1 MRWRFVLSNNKKL
14 FELNDYRFSNEPG
27 VSGHFW
33 NNQLQS
39 RSKRSAMLTIRN
51 AGENEAERMR
61 ALRDLNLLDTPPSE
75 SFDRIT
81 RMACQVFNTPIA
93 AVSLTDQNR
102 QWFKS
107 RVGCGPE
114 IPRDKAPCA
123 EVTRTKA
130 VLVVPDMAQDPRFS
144 GGVLVDHGVRFYAGA
159 PLNTR
164 NGFTL
169 GSMCVLDTEPR
180 NVTQDEE
187 MLLND
192 LAAMV
197 MAQIELQHALGR
209 LDPTSGLPNRS
220 QFAEDLDDLNLDHP
234 GEERIAVLI
243 DLADSAHLAQAMR
256 VLGPSYLD
264 DLIKLSTDIVQTLL
278 DQGVALYHVGS
289 TQFTAVLGAGE
300 ESIRSRITTRL
311 AELRDSVRGPSVSA
325 LSGVA
330 VGIAQFRVGEA
341 VAGDILRSAHAAAQ
355 DARESG
361 LSVGLYSPAT
371 DAAHKRRYAL
381 VEGLRE
387 ALLAPEQ
394 LSLVFQ
400 PCIDLK
406 TGRCESGEALLR
418 WHHPV
423 LGSVP
428 PGEFI
433 PLAEQTELIHPVT
446 DWVVDAVV
454 AQVAGWRKAGANL
467 RISVN
472 VAAAVLEQ
480 EGFAKGLAEALHRHA
495 LPASSLEIEFTES
508 ALIMNRKRVL
518 DNLMQV
524 SRLGIL
530 CAIDDFGTGYS
541 SFSYLQDIPTDILK
555 IDQSFIRPLVP
566 GSRGGALVRHMINM
580 AHELGYRVV
589 AEGVETRDVYD
600 FLKSATCDEVQG
612 YLISRPIPAEE
623 FLQWFRDR
631 RTAAELDAA

>member
-1 MRWRFVLSNNKKL
+1 M
-14 FELNDYRFSNEPG
+14 
-27 VSGHFW
+27 
-33 NNQLQS
+33 S
-39 RSKRSAMLTIRN
+39 RP
-51 AGENEAERMR
+51 AGENEADRMR
-61 ALRDLNLLDTPPSE
+61 TLRDLNLLDTPPSE

-130 VLVVPDMAQDPRFS
+130 VLVVPDMARDARFTD
-144 GGVLVDHGVRFYAGA
+144 GVLVEKGVRFYAGA

-164 NGFTL
+164 DGFTL

-180 NVTQDEE
+180 VVTQEE
-187 MLLND
+187 EELLSD

-209 LDPTSGLPNRS
+209 LDPTSGLPNRN
-220 QFAEDLDDLNLDHP
+220 QYVEDLDDLNLDHP

-243 DLADSAHLAQAMR
+243 DLADSTHLAQAMR

-264 DLIKLSTDIVQTLL
+264 DLIALSTDVVQTLL
-278 DQGVALYHVGS
+278 HQGVALYHVGT
-289 TQFTAVLGAGE
+289 TQFAAVLAAGE
-300 ESIRSRITTRL
+300 ESVHSQITTRL
-311 AELRDSVRGPSVSA
+311 KEFRDTVRGPSVSA

-341 VAGDILRSAHAAAQ
+341 NPGDILRAAHAAAQ

-371 DAAHKRRYAL
+371 DAAHKRRYAI

-387 ALLAPEQ
+387 ALTAPEQ

-400 PCIDLK
+400 PCIDLQS
-406 TGRCESGEALLR
+406 GRCESAEALLR

-423 LGSVP
+423 LGNVP

-433 PLAEQTELIHPVT
+433 PLAEQTELIHPLT
-446 DWVVDAVV
+446 DWVVDTAL
-454 AQVAGWRKAGANL
+454 AQVAAWSRTGAHL
-467 RISVN
+467 TISVN
-472 VAAAVLEQ
+472 VAASVLEQ
-480 EGFAKGLAEALHRHA
+480 EGFALGLAAALQRHA
-495 LPASSLEIEFTES
+495 VLASSLEIEFTES
-508 ALIMNRKRVL
+508 ALIINRKRVL

-524 SRLGIL
+524 SRLGIA

-541 SFSYLQDIPTDILK
+541 SFSYLQDIPADIIK
-555 IDQSFIRPLVP
+555 IDQSFIRTLVP
-566 GSRGGALVRHMINM
+566 GSRGSALVRHMINM

-589 AEGVETRDVYD
+589 AEGVETSDVCD

-612 YLISRPIPAEE
+612 YLISRPKPAEQ
-623 FLQWFRDR
+623 FLRWFEDR
-631 RTAAELDAA
+631 RAAAALDAA